1 MNTYEQKRTSVNID
15 MCYNGIVE
23 KEERTAVSSSFFD
36 DIPKRGEGM
45 NRVQPIRDKA
55 TIKDIFDYLKEK
67 NVRDAVMFATGIYT
81 GLRISD
87 ILSLKVRD
95 VRGKDYIYLR
105 EKKTGKEKR
114 ITLNRYLKNLYT
126 SYIEGKKDYESLFA
140 GRQRIN
146 RPISRQRAYRILAD
160 AGKQFGIED
169 GIGTHTMRK
178 TFGYHYYQKTKDV
191 ATLMEIFNHDH
202 ESITLKYIG
211 ITQDTISKVYE
222 NMDLLE

>member
-1 MNTYEQKRTSVNID
+1 
-15 MCYNGIVE
+15 
-23 KEERTAVSSSFFD
+23 
-36 DIPKRGEGM
+36 M
-45 NRVQPIRDKA
+45 NRVQPIRDKG

-140 GRQRIN
+140 GRQRVN

-191 ATLMEIFNHDH
+191 ATLMEIFNHAH

-211 ITQDTISKVYE
+211 ITQDTISRVYE

>member
-1 MNTYEQKRTSVNID
+1 MNID

-45 NRVQPIRDKA
+45 NRVQPIRDKG

-114 ITLNRYLKNLYT
+114 ITLNRFLKRLYAE
-126 SYIEGKKDYESLFA
+126 YIDGKKDYESLFA
-140 GRQRIN
+140 GRKRVN
-146 RPISRQRAYRILAD
+146 LPISRQRAYRILAD

>member
-1 MNTYEQKRTSVNID
+1 
-15 MCYNGIVE
+15 
-23 KEERTAVSSSFFD
+23 
-36 DIPKRGEGM
+36 M
-45 NRVQPIRDKA
+45 NRVQPIRDRR
-55 TIKDIFDYLKEK
+55 TIKDIFDYLTER
-67 NVRDAVMFATGIYT
+67 NMRDAVMFATGIYT

-87 ILSLKVRD
+87 ILALKVRD
-95 VRGKDYIYLR
+95 VKGKDYIYLR

-114 ITLNRYLKNLYT
+114 ITLNRFLKKLYAE
-126 SYIEGKKDYESLFA
+126 YIEGKKDYESLFA
-140 GRQRIN
+140 GRVRVNQ
-146 RPISRQRAYRILAD
+146 PISRQRAYRILAD

-202 ESITLKYIG
+202 ESITLRYIG

>member
-1 MNTYEQKRTSVNID
+1 MVSWKK
-15 MCYNGIVE
+15 G
-23 KEERTAVSSSFFD
+23 ERTAVRSPFFD
-36 DIPKRGEGM
+36 VTAKRGEMM
-45 NRVQPIRDKA
+45 NRVQPIRDRR
-55 TIKDIFDYLKEK
+55 TIKDIFDYLTER
-67 NVRDAVMFATGIYT
+67 NMRDAVMFATGICT

-87 ILSLKVRD
+87 ILALKVRD
-95 VRGKDYIYLR
+95 VKGKDYIYLR

-114 ITLNRYLKNLYT
+114 ITLNRFLKKLYAE
-126 SYIEGKKDYESLFA
+126 YIEGKKDYESLFA
-140 GRQRIN
+140 GRLRVNQ
-146 RPISRQRAYRILAD
+146 PISRQRAYRILVD

-202 ESITLKYIG
+202 ESITLRYIG

-222 NMDLLE
+222 SMNLLE